1 MPKNNNHLLVTQ
13 KYFENTSNHN
23 YNNSNI
29 INVTTK
35 LSEDPPRVVH
45 CTANQTTPITAAAAV
60 TTTTATKMFTI
71 APPGSAHL
79 NFSFSPPTNSC
90 RPGWSRP
97 SGPRDSPTTSKIP
110 SNGGR
115 IANRQTG
122 SFPRGVCNSMV
133 RSIPG

>member
-45 CTANQTTPITAAAAV
+45 CTANQTTPITAAAV